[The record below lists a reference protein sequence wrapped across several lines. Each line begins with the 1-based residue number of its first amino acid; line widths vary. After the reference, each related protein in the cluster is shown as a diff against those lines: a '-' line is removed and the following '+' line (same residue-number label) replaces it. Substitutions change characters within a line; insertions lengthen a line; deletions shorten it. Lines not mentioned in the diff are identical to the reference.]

1 MPVVDWRFSRILVR
15 VPGQCNGNGSMD
27 CTHISHVPAQT
38 LVRLHQS
45 CHLCESKRCRY
56 RAVRG
61 RLHNPRFFNRK
72 AHRLMVVRRRDF
84 PFAIPTFGSV
94 HTRIK
99 PQPPAQTTVRPDSH
113 RLAFGIGRWFLGK
126 PRYGSPPHTC
136 NEGQGKGQGHRRE
149 RQFFLHRAQ
158 FAANKQQNGI
168 LPGRQPQGLHRRHFH
183 RRQQRRMPESQ
194 RTLRFVMVGRLVP
207 LQHK

>member
-1 MPVVDWRFSRILVR
+1 MRKFHIVPCNTIGFLAWRTAWRGATLRRRIVR
-15 VPGQCNGNGSMD
+15 YC
-27 CTHISHVPAQT
+27 
-38 LVRLHQS
+38 
-45 CHLCESKRCRY
+45 
-56 RAVRG
+56 AVRG
-61 RLHNPRFFNRK
+61 RLHNPRFFNGK
-72 AHRLMVVRRRDF
+72 AHWLMVVRCRDI

-158 FAANKQQNGI
+158 FAATKQQNGI

-194 RTLRFVMVGRLVP
+194 RTIRFVMVGRLVP
-207 LQHK
+207 RQHK